1 MPTIAPGA
9 ALAASALLALVAL
22 LNASAQGIPGPPAT
36 VFGSI
41 ADSEGPVEAGL
52 PVEAYIGDT
61 LCGEG
66 QTEYVGEGD
75 GRVTVYWADVFV
87 EGQTPGCGYDGAE
100 IRLKIG
106 DRFAPQTARWQAGP
120 VRLDIT
126 FGSATPVPIPTPT
139 PTPPR
144 SSGANNSGGAEG
156 QQGQEGGEN
165 GQGAGQEGEGGPVAT
180 IPPGSPGA
188 GSPVP
193 TLPGGVTSSD
203 IAGSGGGDSGGGF
216 PVWAAVVI
224 VLGGIAAVGGGIGFA
239 MARSTRNTDEDS
251 FLSES

>member
-1 MPTIAPGA
+1 MPTIAPAGA
-9 ALAASALLALVAL
+9 ALVASALLALAAL
-22 LNASAQGIPGPPAT
+22 LNASAQGIPGPPST

-66 QTEYVGEGD
+66 LTEHVGEGE

-106 DRFAPQTARWQAGP
+106 DRFAPQTATWQAGP

-144 SSGANNSGGAEG
+144 SAQTPSGGPSTEG
-156 QQGQEGGEN
+156 QQSDDGSPGSG
-165 GQGAGQEGEGGPVAT
+165 GEGGGPVET
-180 IPPGSPGA
+180 IPAGSPGA

-203 IAGSGGGDSGGGF
+203 IAGGSGGSGDDGGGF

-224 VLGGIAAVGGGIGFA
+224 VLGGIAAVGGGVGYA
-239 MARSTRNTDEDS
+239 MSRSSRGTEDDS
-251 FLSES
+251 FLSEG